1 MNIALIAVDSTFP
14 NLALMKIARYHR
26 DRGDTVEWYTPFDE
40 YDKVYMAK
48 VFSYTEDYGQY
59 ITNAKEIIK
68 GGTGY
73 DLTTTLPDEID
84 RLQPDYSIYP
94 SVDKKTAY
102 GFLTRGCPNR
112 CKWCVVP
119 KKEGKEIYEGDIILE
134 KLKRSRKDG
143 DLHEIVFED
152 CQWFGKNKDGAATS
166 LSLLND
172 FHVIKIIGNIHDNPE
187 ILKGGEK

>member
-1 MNIALIAVDSTFP
+1 MHIGLIAVDSTFP

-26 DRGDTVEWYTPFDE
+26 DRGDTVEWYTPFDN

-48 VFSYTEDYGQY
+48 VFSFTEDYGQY

-73 DLTTTLPDEID
+73 DLTTMLPDEID

-94 SVDKKTAY
+94 SIDKKTAY

-112 CKWCVVP
+112 
-119 KKEGKEIYEGDIILE
+119 
-134 KLKRSRKDG
+134 
-143 DLHEIVFED
+143 
-152 CQWFGKNKDGAATS
+152 
-166 LSLLND
+166 
-172 FHVIKIIGNIHDNPE
+172 
-187 ILKGGEK
+187 